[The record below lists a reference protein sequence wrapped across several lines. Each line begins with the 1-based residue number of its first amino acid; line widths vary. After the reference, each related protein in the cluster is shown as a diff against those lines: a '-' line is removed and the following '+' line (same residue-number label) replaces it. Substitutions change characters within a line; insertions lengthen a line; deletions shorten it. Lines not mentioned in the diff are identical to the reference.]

1 MILLISNGEM
11 AKHDVTF
18 HEKHTSLNQDRLVQ
32 NRLLAADDRYD
43 KEALIEFIG
52 NSSKP
57 KTAKSIREKSE
68 ELTGWLHSSKVALRK
83 PEKDSVNSK
92 GKDGPR
98 EFLSWRD
105 SRLKLT
111 PNPRENYVFKH
122 YQDIRYYMKQ
132 YREENSTLDTA
143 SPQAPK
149 RVSAFYHPG
158 FYNVAPQPNREYS
171 SCHLLSKIAQSSQN
185 GTFQYTRR
193 DSQKF
198 DKPSLVPNLYKLV
211 STTARADSA
220 SSSENEAKGNTV
232 PRNTSASGT
241 RSKPPATAGKTP
253 TKVSVP
259 TPHNAISSVQGK
271 LSGSNGP
278 GSNGFHVKSEVLPTG
293 SRTLDTLAC
302 VAAQE
307 GQPDVEEAEKA
318 TAVSEASEAISIG
331 KLSTTCLGADAV
343 VKQSPKLEA
352 SCTYHIFPSESVLT
366 QQATIVSSSSTM
378 MWNPQKSAFE
388 RKPANRNEKDAGM
401 NSPFKQPRSNV
412 KLSVRRGDTNGNR
425 SKRKYGKDEF
435 PPLATG
441 KMAKGSAVREH
452 TLALMEIKGE
462 TSDAEKEPVLKVQ
475 SLSSQGR
482 SHSTVS
488 YGELHGSKKSRK
500 MRTPTKKYCRSPI
513 DEGEARHGSAG
524 LVDQLHPG
532 FELCVAEGPLEDVMT
547 PEGFVP
553 YHQYWNHNVP
563 QRAIALTR
571 TKKWCVDSDHNLKHL
586 AEMVLAD
593 PPPLMAEFENGSGQ
607 QVQGPSIAS
616 GVNQMWF
623 DTNGRAYVSLATRYD
638 PVTK

>member
-1 MILLISNGEM
+1 MILPISNGEM
-11 AKHDVTF
+11 AKHDVTL
-18 HEKHTSLNQDRLVQ
+18 HEKHTSSHQDRLVQ

-52 NSSKP
+52 NASKP

-68 ELTGWLHSSKVALRK
+68 ELTGWLHSSKVLLRK

-132 YREENSTLDTA
+132 YREENSTIDNA
-143 SPQAPK
+143 SPQPPK
-149 RVSAFYHPG
+149 RVSAFHHPG
-158 FYNVAPQPNREYS
+158 FYNVAPQPSREYS
-171 SCHLLSKIAQSSQN
+171 SCHLLSKLAQSSQN

-193 DSQKF
+193 DSQKL
-198 DKPSLVPNLYKLV
+198 DKTNLYKLAP
-211 STTARADSA
+211 TTARADSA
-220 SSSENEAKGNTV
+220 SSSENETKGNTI
-232 PRNTSASGT
+232 PRNTSATGT
-241 RSKPPATAGKTP
+241 RSKPSTTAGKTP

-259 TPHNAISSVQGK
+259 TPHNAISSVQSK
-271 LSGSNGP
+271 LSGSNLP
-278 GSNGFHVKSEVLPTG
+278 GTNGIPVKSEVLPTG

-318 TAVSEASEAISIG
+318 TAASEASEAISIG
-331 KLSTTCLGADAV
+331 KLSTTCLGATTT

-366 QQATIVSSSSTM
+366 HKGTIVSSSSTM

-388 RKPANRNEKDAGM
+388 RKPVKGNEKDAGM
-401 NSPFKQPRSNV
+401 NAPFKQPRSNV
-412 KLSVRRGDTNGNR
+412 KLSSTRGEKHMNR
-425 SKRKYGKDEF
+425 SKRKNGKDEF
-435 PPLATG
+435 PPLAAG

-475 SLSSQGR
+475 SLSSRGR

-488 YGELHGSKKSRK
+488 YGELHGRKKSRK
-500 MRTPTKKYCRSPI
+500 MRTPTQKYCCSPT
-513 DEGEARHGSAG
+513 DEGEVRHGSAG
-524 LVDQLHPG
+524 LVDQLQ
-532 FELCVAEGPLEDVMT
+532 LCVAEGLEEGMT
-547 PEGFVP
+547 ADGFVP
-553 YHQYWNHNVP
+553 YHNYWNHNIP
-563 QRAIALTR
+563 QHVIASSR
-571 TKKWCVDSDHNLKHL
+571 TKKWCVDADHNLKHL

-593 PPPLMAEFENGSGQ
+593 PPSLMAELEHGSGQ
-607 QVQGPSIAS
+607 QLQGPSIAS
-616 GVNQMWF
+616 GMWF